1 MADAFPLQKRRGM
14 RPLFSAPW
22 RLLVVT
28 MLVGGMLLNTVSGNE
43 MPRYRVTA
51 WEDKE
56 TDFTALHTYAW
67 TGGWPGID
75 PEIDQRAV
83 AAIERELAARGYQK
97 VDAMPCDVLVAYSS
111 LLRIDVDLESF
122 ESSKSLERGLPR
134 EYPVGTLMVHL
145 LEPQSRQAV
154 FQVRA
159 DAPLAD
165 PATGTG
171 QIDRIV
177 AKMFKKY
184 PAGKHTGG

>member
-1 MADAFPLQKRRGM
+1 M
-14 RPLFSAPW
+14 RSLFSAH
-22 RLLVVT
+22 RRVLAVTLLVGIT
-28 MLVGGMLLNTVSGNE
+28 LLNEVSGDE

-51 WEDKE
+51 WEDKQ
-56 TDFTALHTYAW
+56 TDFKALHTYAW
-67 TGGWPGID
+67 TAGWPGLD

-83 AAIERELAARGYQK
+83 AAIDRELAARGYQK
-97 VDAMPCDVLVAYSS
+97 VDAMSCDVLVAYSS

-122 ESSKSLERGLPR
+122 ESSKSEERGLAR
-134 EYPVGTLMVHL
+134 QYPVATLMVHL
-145 LEPQSRQAV
+145 LEPRSRRDV

-177 AKMFKKY
+177 GKMFRKY
-184 PAGKHTGG
+184 PANN